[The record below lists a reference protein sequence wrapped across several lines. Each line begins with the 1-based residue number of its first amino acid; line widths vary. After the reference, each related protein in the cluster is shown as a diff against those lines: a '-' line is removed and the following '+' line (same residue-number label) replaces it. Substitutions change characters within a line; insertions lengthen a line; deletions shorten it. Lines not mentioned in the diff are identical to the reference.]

1 MNKKTTQKKQHKKK
15 EKNTLFFLK
24 IESQPST
31 SDMYHTTDTMASNF
45 SDNSDGEYESEP
57 EIYRRRFSVD
67 YDYDEIDEYVAA
79 LQRGCGRVL
88 HYEPEDEPVPAS
100 TPAPVIRES
109 LFPSARMRMGRKT
122 LILPAITRCVAIMR
136 KRRTMKN

>member
-1 MNKKTTQKKQHKKK
+1 
-15 EKNTLFFLK
+15 
-24 IESQPST
+24 
-31 SDMYHTTDTMASNF
+31 MASNF

-88 HYEPEDEPVPAS
+88 HYEPEEDEPAPARA
-100 TPAPVIRES
+100 PEPVIRES
-109 LFPSARMRMGRKT
+109 IFPSARMRTGRKT
-122 LILPAITRCVAIMR
+122 LILPAIARCVATMR

>member
-1 MNKKTTQKKQHKKK
+1 
-15 EKNTLFFLK
+15 
-24 IESQPST
+24 
-31 SDMYHTTDTMASNF
+31 MYHTTDTMASNF

-122 LILPAITRCVAIMR
+122 LILPAIARCVATMR